1 MVVTITD
8 ENRKKREELKQ
19 KYNRGRSK
27 KAYQAL
33 MDFETFLLEVK
44 QNG

>member
-1 MVVTITD
+1 MAVTITD
-8 ENRKKREELKQ
+8 ENRQKREELKQ
-19 KYNRGRSK
+19 KYNRSRSK

-33 MDFETFLLEVK
+33 MDFEAYLFEVK